1 VTPDRPVSVDEADA
15 LVQERWYGLGDDD
28 ARRILD
34 AISGLTDAELLDRP
48 HLLTGAV
55 IANDLLRAESTAT
68 GGDRSTLLERYSV
81 VAENAEHRN
90 DTRWLM
96 IRMIA
101 ARWRGDLDQALA
113 LSDRLSRRGVTGGVR
128 AALLD
133 DGDEVSRPGQIAL
146 QRGLT
151 AALAGDA
158 STAMALF
165 ADAHRSSGPPPFRHF
180 AGSNAAANAAMLA
193 AIEGHDTVAQKWLDR
208 VGDPG
213 ELPTWCR
220 DLVTLGA
227 TVASAVLAID
237 TLDFAEASPLR
248 DRLESAGDRYELW
261 PFQLYALTEYDL
273 ARGEPVQAFKRL
285 KQVGF
290 ERHLTIAT
298 DTIADHLVFRAYLDT
313 LIAGGEGGLV
323 LRLAEDLGTP
333 LRALVPIART
343 RLIAG
348 DSLGA
353 ARVAARAMR
362 RVLIPKRDM
371 WEAAV
376 VHAIARLR
384 DRDTEGALRSFG
396 IVLSGNPRS
405 LPSILARQPARDVED
420 LYHLACLQ
428 PPLRQRGMESITADL
443 VVLTAREQ
451 RILQHLADGR
461 TAAQIAVKDVTSEH
475 TVRTHI
481 KRIYRKLRVSSRDE
495 ALARA
500 NQHGLVRWHHQD
512 GRRDAH
518 I

>member
-1 VTPDRPVSVDEADA
+1 MPPAQPPSADDA
-15 LVQERWYGLGDDD
+15 ETLVRQRWYGLDRND
-28 ARRILD
+28 AQTILD
-34 AISGLTDAELLDRP
+34 AAARLTEEELLDRP
-48 HLLTGAV
+48 HVLTGAV
-55 IANDLLRAESTAT
+55 IASDLLRAGSSEK
-68 GGDRSTLLERYSV
+68 GGDRSALLERYSI
-81 VAENAEHRN
+81 VAASAANRN
-90 DTRWLM
+90 DPRWLM

-101 ARWRGDLDQALA
+101 ARWKGDLDQALA
-113 LSDRLSRRGVTGGVR
+113 LSERLSQRGGSAGVH

-133 DGDEVSRPGQIAL
+133 DSDEVSRPGQIAL

-158 STAMALF
+158 STAMGLF
-165 ADAHRSSGPPPFRHF
+165 AEAHRSSGPPPFRHF
-180 AGSNAAANAAMLA
+180 AGANAAANAAMLA
-193 AIEGHDTVAQKWLDR
+193 AIEGHDLIAGKWLDR
-208 VGDPG
+208 VGDPQS
-213 ELPTWCR
+213 LPAWCR

-227 TVASAVLAID
+227 TVASTILAID
-237 TLDFAEASPLR
+237 VLDFAAAEPLR
-248 DRLESAGDRYELW
+248 DRLEGAGDRYELW

-290 ERHLTIAT
+290 ERQLTIAT
-298 DTIADHLVFRAYLDT
+298 ETIADHLVFRAYLDT

-343 RLIAG
+343 RLLAG
-348 DSLGA
+348 DTLGA
-353 ARVAARAMR
+353 SRVAARAMR

-376 VHAIARLR
+376 IHAIARLR
-384 DRDTEGALRSFG
+384 DGDNDGALRSFG
-396 IVLSGNPRS
+396 IVLSGSPRA
-405 LPSILARQPARDVED
+405 LPSIRARQPSRDIDD
-420 LYHLACLQ
+420 LYTLAGLR
-428 PPLRQRGMESITADL
+428 PPESLSTTDSIAARL

-461 TAAQIAVKDVTSEH
+461 TAAQIAAADVTSEH

-481 KRIYRKLRVSSRDE
+481 KRIYRKLHVSSRDE

-500 NQHGLVRWHHQD
+500 NEQGLVRWQHQD